1 MIRIVLGVA
10 TIVAVLTFGFTIWFQ
25 TQQVA
30 PSASIGA
37 VDAPRQYDTTG
48 GHEMRPRWDSN
59 GGQGDDAAG
68 N

>member
-1 MIRIVLGVA
+1 VIRIVLGVA

-30 PSASIGA
+30 PSASNGA

-48 GHEMRPRWDSN
+48 GQEMRPRWDS
-59 GGQGDDAAG
+59 GGQDHDTAG